1 MPAIQTM
8 GAFFGIK
15 ALRRYVINAHFRA
28 FGIALIRCI
37 YSKPQ
42 TEERR
47 RWQSTSGF
55 LNSRRNFDCNQLLHV
70 GDYQIAGGKELRQAR
85 RRRQDTSRSIDR
97 INIDRV
103 ADLDIELQSC
113 RIRHQI
119 RNRRPGKR

>member
-8 GAFFGIK
+8 GRI
-15 ALRRYVINAHFRA
+15 FRDQSSPPICHQCPFSA

-70 GDYQIAGGKELRQAR
+70 GDYQIAGGKELRLAR

-97 INIDRV
+97 INIDRIAGLNV
-103 ADLDIELQSC
+103 
-113 RIRHQI
+113 
-119 RNRRPGKR
+119 